1 MSVLRLQ
8 SLEPTVANNAVA
20 ILSTTSSGSNCCKNQ
35 NR

>member
-8 SLEPTVANNAVA
+8 SMEPTVANNAVA
-20 ILSTTSSGSNCCKNQ
+20 VLSATSSHTNCCKNQ